1 MCLFLQKKTN
11 GRAFMI
17 HYDYLI
23 VGQGI
28 AGTLL
33 SHFLLK
39 RGKKILVADELR
51 PSAASLVAAGICN
64 PVTGKRFVKTW
75 KADVIFPFAETIY
88 REMEQHSGKE
98 FYHHKNIIKKISG
111 NEALEFFRAKQSS
124 GELDDVIQLP
134 NNGATPDLADSL
146 EFEIAG
152 GGYLDMA
159 GLIDE
164 YRQLLVSKG
173 VFSTSTVTSSDLH
186 FEDDVIVWAGNRFAR
201 VIFCEG
207 YRAVFNPLFSY
218 LPFVPAKGE
227 ILTIH
232 SPALQLHDIVMKD
245 LFVLPL
251 GNHFYKAG
259 ATYKWNTLDETPS
272 AEGLAELTT
281 KLDRM
286 LGCNYTITEHQA
298 GIRPTVR
305 DRMPLLGMHPV
316 YKNTGIFNGLG
327 TKGASLAPYLAN
339 RFVQHLE
346 DAMPLDKEVNIQ
358 RFKYQ

>member
-1 MCLFLQKKTN
+1 
-11 GRAFMI
+11 MI

-39 RGKKILVADELR
+39 RGKKILVADEFR
-51 PSAASLVAAGICN
+51 PSASSLVAAGICN

-75 KADVIFPFAETIY
+75 KADVIFPFAETVY
-88 REMEQHSGKE
+88 REMEQHRGKK
-98 FYHHKNIIKKISG
+98 FYHQKNITKKISG
-111 NEALEFFRAKQSS
+111 NEALEFFRIKYAS
-124 GELDDVIQLP
+124 GELDDAIRLP
-134 NNGATPDLADSL
+134 NDGAIPDRADSL
-146 EFEIAG
+146 EFEITG

-159 GLIDE
+159 GLIGE
-164 YRQLLVSKG
+164 YRQLLVSKEAFVEQAMTG
-173 VFSTSTVTSSDLH
+173 GDLH
-186 FEDDVIVWAGNRFAR
+186 FEDDGIIWAGNHFAR

-207 YRAVFNPLFSY
+207 YRAMFNPFFSH

-232 SPALQLHDIVMKD
+232 SPALQLHYIVMKD

-272 AEGLAELTT
+272 AEGLAELKS

-286 LGCNYTITEHQA
+286 LDCSYTITEHQA
-298 GIRPTVR
+298 GIRPTVK
-305 DRMPLLGMHPV
+305 DRMPLLGMHGV
-316 YKNTGIFNGLG
+316 HKNIGIFNGLG

-339 RFVQHLE
+339 HFVQHLE
-346 DAMPLDKEVNIQ
+346 DGKSLDKEVDIQ
-358 RFKYQ
+358 RFNFQ